1 MTTLK
6 FKIKYTNLPE
16 GGLDVAALPEVR
28 GDVPLGEVP
37 HVNMSINRTHPVQ
50 HVTEGEREERVSV

>member
-28 GDVPLGEVP
+28 GDVPLSQVA
-37 HVNMSINRTHPVQ
+37 HVDMGVNRAHPL
-50 HVTEGEREERVSV
+50 HHLTIHES